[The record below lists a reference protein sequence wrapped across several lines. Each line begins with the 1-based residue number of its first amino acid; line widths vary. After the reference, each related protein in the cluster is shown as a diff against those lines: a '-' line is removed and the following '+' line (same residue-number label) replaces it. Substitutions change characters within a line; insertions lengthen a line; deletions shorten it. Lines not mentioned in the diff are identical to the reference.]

1 MKHSVLHNDR
11 THPLNPDESSYVHLT
26 TPWIMLTSLFVWFFY
41 LFMHCR
47 QAYVCTLVIY
57 NQSPIS
63 PLNVSTCSYSL
74 YDSIYDLSLLPLAW
88 NPATLLAPVLLPTLR
103 AAPAAGTVAL
113 TLAVTPGATSPS
125 PAAVHTG
132 PISTQAIGWCHLP
145 WPPVSG

>member
-1 MKHSVLHNDR
+1 MCPPAAIVSLIKATRSVNVNLCRSTSDHHQSLLKDCSRCNA
-11 THPLNPDESSYVHLT
+11 PLAACVSVET
-26 TPWIMLTSLFVWFFY
+26 ICMC
-41 LFMHCR
+41 MC
-47 QAYVCTLVIY
+47 VCAFPRAFAVY
-57 NQSPIS
+57 PQFN
-63 PLNVSTCSYSL
+63 
-74 YDSIYDLSLLPLAW
+74 SIYDLSLLPLAW

>member
-1 MKHSVLHNDR
+1 MCPPAAIVSLIKATRSVNVNLCRSTSDHHQSLLKDFSRCNA
-11 THPLNPDESSYVHLT
+11 PLAACVSVET
-26 TPWIMLTSLFVWFFY
+26 ICMC
-41 LFMHCR
+41 MC
-47 QAYVCTLVIY
+47 VCAFPRAFAVY
-57 NQSPIS
+57 PQFN
-63 PLNVSTCSYSL
+63 
-74 YDSIYDLSLLPLAW
+74 SIYDLSLLPLAW

>member
-1 MKHSVLHNDR
+1 MCPPAAIVSLIKATRSVNVNLCRSTSDHHQSLLKDCSRCNA
-11 THPLNPDESSYVHLT
+11 PLAACVSVETICMCMCVCAFP
-26 TPWIMLTSLFVWFFY
+26 
-41 LFMHCR
+41 
-47 QAYVCTLVIY
+47 QAFAVYPQF
-57 NQSPIS
+57 N
-63 PLNVSTCSYSL
+63 
-74 YDSIYDLSLLPLAW
+74 SIYDLSLLPLAW

>member
-1 MKHSVLHNDR
+1 MCPPAAIVSLIKATRSVNVNLCRSTSDHHQSLLKDCSRCNA
-11 THPLNPDESSYVHLT
+11 PLAACVSVETICMCMCVCAF
-26 TPWIMLTSLFVWFFY
+26 PWAFAVYPQF
-41 LFMHCR
+41 
-47 QAYVCTLVIY
+47 
-57 NQSPIS
+57 N
-63 PLNVSTCSYSL
+63 
-74 YDSIYDLSLLPLAW
+74 SIYDLSLLPLAW

>member
-1 MKHSVLHNDR
+1 MCPPAAIVSLIKATRSVNVNLCRSTSDHHQSLLKDCSRCNA
-11 THPLNPDESSYVHLT
+11 PLAACVSVET
-26 TPWIMLTSLFVWFFY
+26 ICMC
-41 LFMHCR
+41 MC
-47 QAYVCTLVIY
+47 VCAFPRAFAVY
-57 NQSPIS
+57 PQFN
-63 PLNVSTCSYSL
+63 
-74 YDSIYDLSLLPLAW
+74 SIYDLSLLPLAW
-88 NPATLLAPVLLPTLR
+88 NPATLLAPVLLPTLQ

>member
-1 MKHSVLHNDR
+1 MCPPAAIVSLIKATRSVNVNLRRSTSDHHQSFLKDCSRCNA
-11 THPLNPDESSYVHLT
+11 PLATCVSVET
-26 TPWIMLTSLFVWFFY
+26 ICMC
-41 LFMHCR
+41 MC
-47 QAYVCTLVIY
+47 VCAFPRAFAVY
-57 NQSPIS
+57 PQFN
-63 PLNVSTCSYSL
+63 
-74 YDSIYDLSLLPLAW
+74 SIYDLSLLPLAW

>member
-1 MKHSVLHNDR
+1 MCPPAAIVSLIKATRSVNVNLCRSTSDHHQSLLKDCSRCNA
-11 THPLNPDESSYVHLT
+11 PLAACVSVETICMCMCVCAFPRA
-26 TPWIMLTSLFVWFFY
+26 FA
-41 LFMHCR
+41 
-47 QAYVCTLVIY
+47 AYPQF
-57 NQSPIS
+57 N
-63 PLNVSTCSYSL
+63 
-74 YDSIYDLSLLPLAW
+74 SIYDLSLLPLAW

>member
-1 MKHSVLHNDR
+1 MCPPAAIVSLIKATRSVNVNLCRSTSDHHQSFLKDCSRCNA
-11 THPLNPDESSYVHLT
+11 PLAACVSVET
-26 TPWIMLTSLFVWFFY
+26 ICMC
-41 LFMHCR
+41 MC
-47 QAYVCTLVIY
+47 VCAFPRAFAVY
-57 NQSPIS
+57 PQFN
-63 PLNVSTCSYSL
+63 
-74 YDSIYDLSLLPLAW
+74 SIYDLSLLPLAW

-125 PAAVHTG
+125 PAAVHTS

>member
-1 MKHSVLHNDR
+1 MCPPAAIVSLIKATRSVNVNLCRSTSDHHQSFLKDCSRCNA
-11 THPLNPDESSYVHLT
+11 PLATCVSVET
-26 TPWIMLTSLFVWFFY
+26 ICMC
-41 LFMHCR
+41 MC
-47 QAYVCTLVIY
+47 VCAFPRAFAVY
-57 NQSPIS
+57 PQFN
-63 PLNVSTCSYSL
+63 
-74 YDSIYDLSLLPLAW
+74 SIYDLSLLPLAW

-113 TLAVTPGATSPS
+113 TLAVTPGAASPS